1 VRATDLR
8 ASRKSF
14 STIEAEFLFPRAFI
28 GATVWAMDSLPKP
41 EVICTHE
48 SDLDGLVSGVLLQ
61 RLAKKLFG
69 EEPRLEAFHNHNWR
83 QRALPEKAA
92 WVCDLTFEPR
102 LDRQNWLVIDHHVT
116 ETAPKRAQLI
126 HDPTKSA
133 GLLVYELCQRHDIRS
148 AALDEVVHLSNLADL
163 YRDDHPDF
171 LRAIDYGSLVKI
183 YGFWNVWEL
192 IGGQLENLINHPL
205 LEVMAVKTRVENPL
219 GYEWSRKHI
228 TEISPEIGFVDT
240 VVGNIN
246 WIVHQLL
253 EKNDTPFPV
262 LLTLF
267 RKGNGTMIVSLRS
280 KRGEAIK
287 LAEKLMG
294 GGHANA
300 AGATLPRS
308 IQDVNSAVAYLRQQF
323 APVAPP
329 VEDVASLES
338 AFESL
343 DKTK

>member
-1 VRATDLR
+1 MISANV
-8 ASRKSF
+8 S
-14 STIEAEFLFPRAFI
+14 
-28 GATVWAMDSLPKP
+28 WMDVLPKP

-61 RLAKKLFG
+61 RLAVKLFG
-69 EEPRLEAFHNHNWR
+69 EEPRLEAYHNHNWR
-83 QRALPEKAA
+83 QRPLQEKSA

-116 ETAPKRAQLI
+116 EVIPKRAQLI

-133 GLLVYELCQRHDIRS
+133 GLLVYELCQKHGIQS
-148 AALDEVVHLSNLADL
+148 AALDRVVHLSNLADL

-171 LRAIDYGSLVKI
+171 PTALDYGSLVKI
-183 YGFWNVWEL
+183 YGFWNLFEL
-192 IGGQLENLINHPL
+192 IEGQLETLLNHPL

-219 GYEWSRKHI
+219 GLEWSKGHI
-228 TEISPEIGFVDT
+228 TRISDEIGFVDT

-246 WIVHQLL
+246 WIVHELL
-253 EKNDTPFPV
+253 EKQATVYPV

-280 KRGEAIK
+280 RNGEAIK

-294 GGHANA
+294 GGHPNA

-308 IQDVNSAVAYLRQQF
+308 IQDVGSALTYLRQQF
-323 APVAPP
+323 APPLVV
-329 VEDVASLES
+329 VEEVPSLES
-338 AFESL
+338 ALENL
-343 DKTK
+343 NQT